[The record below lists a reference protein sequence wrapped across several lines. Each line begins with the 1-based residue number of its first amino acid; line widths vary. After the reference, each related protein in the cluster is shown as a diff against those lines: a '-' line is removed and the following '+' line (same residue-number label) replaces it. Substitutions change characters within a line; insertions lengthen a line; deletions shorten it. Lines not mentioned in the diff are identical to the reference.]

1 MITKAKVSLA
11 SVKGF
16 SQAAVDCRDF
26 SPRFDRGIA
35 CIEQLM
41 KSFSELEHDVIE
53 KTKVMQA
60 SNENLA
66 IKMRGIEEIVAR
78 LTARINELQGKASGM
93 ENELASLSPSYTI
106 TDENGEEHEVPNPDY
121 VALEAEISAIYSEIA
136 TVQDELFPHEQR
148 LDRAHLASSKLSA
161 HIDVANSTAYALSE
175 KQNQCK
181 QLMTELEDIKNSNSR
196 KGTVAVDNLKKI
208 EQQVAAYM
216 RTKMTYDTGK
226 AGIDGIVG
234 SGAVNININI
244 NKTTV
249 VNETH
254 IRRPELDKEYIKEHQ
269 IKLDSDNHIYEFEG
283 KTFGGKYNS
292 YKERIDGTSKES
304 PILGKY
310 DGERGESK
318 YIPSN
323 RNAEGI
329 VVIGILKKYG
339 VDGIEYRNGEPDF
352 EVCAESVVKIEHMT
366 EFRYDYEAPKGVLG
380 NFTQADIE
388 CAKIWNF
395 EEKDGRTNWEPRDV
409 LNYRKANGLTW
420 HEKCD
425 TETMVMVRSEINAYF
440 KHVGGCSECRL
451 RDASADEGGFDE

>member
-11 SVKGF
+11 SVKAF
-16 SQAAVDCRDF
+16 SQAAIDSRDF
-26 SPRFDRGIA
+26 SFKFDRGIL

-41 KSFSELEHDVIE
+41 KSFSELEQGVME
-53 KTKVMQA
+53 KIKTMQG
-60 SNENLA
+60 SKDKLA
-66 IKMRGIEEIVAR
+66 ITMRSIEEIIAR
-78 LTARINELQGKASGM
+78 LTAQINELQDKASGM
-93 ENELASLSPSYTI
+93 ENELASMSPSYTT
-106 TDENGEEHEVPNPDY
+106 TDENGEEHEVPNPAY
-121 VALEAEISAIYSEIA
+121 VALEAEISAVYSEIA
-136 TVQDELFPHEQR
+136 SVQEELFPHEQR
-148 LDRAHLASSKLSA
+148 LDRAHFVNSKLSS
-161 HIDVANSTAYALSE
+161 HIDAANSTAYALSE

-181 QLMTELEDIKNSNSR
+181 QLMTELDDIKNSNSR
-196 KGTVAVDNLKKI
+196 KSTVAVDNLKKI

-216 RTKMTYDTGK
+216 RTKMSYDMGK
-226 AGIDGIVG
+226 GSSGLAGN
-234 SGAVNININI
+234 GAVNININI

-249 VNETH
+249 INEDR
-254 IRRPELDKEYIKEHQ
+254 IQRLELNDEYIKEHQ
-269 IKLDSDNHIYEFEG
+269 IKLDSENHINEFEG
-283 KTFGGKYNS
+283 KKFGGKYNS

-304 PILGKY
+304 PILGRY

-388 CAKIWNF
+388 CAKAWNF
-395 EEKDGRTNWEPRDV
+395 EEKDGRSNWEPRDV

-451 RDASADEGGFDE
+451 RDLSADEGGFDE